1 MSDMPIQAAVA
12 YDSESAFRIK
22 TLGLREPTA
31 SEMRIRLV
39 ATSVCH
45 TDIMTKGKA
54 LCAFPIVLGH
64 EGVGVVDALGSDVS
78 GFAVGDHVVLSYDYC
93 GACTNCND
101 EKPSYCERHGELNF
115 AGVRPDGE
123 KTHRSEGSEVADVYG
138 SFFQQSSFATYA
150 LSHETNTIKVD
161 KTLPLATLAPL
172 GCGVQTGAGTVLNTL
187 AVKPGASL
195 AVFGCGCV
203 GLSAIMAAKTVAAK
217 NIVAID
223 INPER
228 LAAAA
233 KFGATHAILATDFK
247 KPDDLVEHI
256 MSLTGSC
263 NYAIDTTGVPAVLR
277 QAFGV
282 CGPLGVTAMI
292 APNVPGTE
300 VSIEML
306 GLLPGKSLRGVV
318 QGDSV
323 SKTFIPKLIRMWQ
336 AGEFPFDELITE
348 YHGIDAIDAAVD
360 AMLRGEVIKPVVIL
374 DDAR

>member
-1 MSDMPIQAAVA
+1 MSDMQIQAAVA
-12 YDSESAFRIK
+12 YDSNGAFRVE
-22 TLGLREPTA
+22 TLALREPSA
-31 SEMRIRLV
+31 KELRIRLI

-78 GFAVGDHVVLSYDYC
+78 GFDIGDHVILSYDYC
-93 GACTNCND
+93 GACVNCTD
-101 EKPSYCERHGELNF
+101 DKPSYCERHGELNF
-115 AGVRPDGE
+115 AGVRPDGG
-123 KTHRSEGSEVADVYG
+123 KTHRSTTSDTADIYG

-150 LSHETNTIKVD
+150 LSHASNTIKVD
-161 KTLPLATLAPL
+161 KSLPLPTLAPL

-187 AVKPGASL
+187 DVSPGSSL

-203 GLSAIMAAKTVAAK
+203 GLSAVMAAKTVAAK

-233 KFGATHAILATDFK
+233 QLGATHAILSTDFED
-247 KPDDLVEHI
+247 PADLVAHI
-256 MSLTGSC
+256 KSLTGSC
-263 NYAIDTTGVPAVLR
+263 HYAIDTTGVPAVLR
-277 QAFGV
+277 QAFDV

-300 VSIEML
+300 VCIEML
-306 GLLPGKSLRGVV
+306 GLLPGKALRGVI

-323 SKTFIPKLIRMWQ
+323 SKTFIPKLIAMWQ

-348 YHGIDAIDAAVD
+348 FHGIDAIDTAVQ
-360 AMLRGEVIKPVVIL
+360 AMQRGEVIKPVVIL
-374 DDAR
+374 GDT